1 LTDYG
6 KSSLGKNLA
15 IIFGVAIIAGVSV
28 YGVLAQDGVKIPA
41 EQTEKEIAIG
51 STLIQQP
58 SEFLTTEGL
67 EGLGPVGLGRV
78 FALQIISNCYND
90 LDCALNSLR
99 EVENTRDEQTVLSTF
114 TQLVSQF
121 DENKIECHETAHHLG
136 AFLYPYVGK
145 DLTKAFEYA
154 GQGCGGAIYH
164 GIIQN
169 YFAIQRYND
178 VDPDTIKIVD
188 VCPRFEDHPY
198 EIERWQCLH
207 GIGHGLIVAYDYD
220 VFSAVKRCN
229 VFESGWE
236 QISCSK
242 GIFMQNNVKY
252 VESREGN
259 FDEDNILYP
268 CNEVDAKYAPRCY
281 HYHPTYILIQNGG
294 SIKKSFADCDRIGPD
309 EFVKYCYHG
318 MGRQMLPATEGK
330 MSLINQFCQM
340 GEQQQFHTDCFRG
353 MVMILVNNDRDPE
366 EGFVFCKNIP
376 DTAKEDCY
384 DGLGKWITM
393 LQPDD
398 EQRSKECSRAESLEY
413 FATCMNA
420 SLENMRLF

>member
-1 LTDYG
+1 MANSA
-6 KSSLGKNLA
+6 KSLA
-15 IIFGVAIIAGVSV
+15 IIFGVALVSGFSVFGILSQVTETEFIKEETIQEPKQEITSTSQKDPADFIIDAGLDSSAL
-28 YGVLAQDGVKIPA
+28 G
-41 EQTEKEIAIG
+41 TE
-51 STLIQQP
+51 
-58 SEFLTTEGL
+58 
-67 EGLGPVGLGRV
+67 
-78 FALQIISNCYND
+78 FASQIVSNCYND

-99 EVENTRDEQTVLSTF
+99 YIEDNRDADTVMSTF
-114 TQLVSQF
+114 TQLV
-121 DENKIECHETAHHLG
+121 DLYDKNKIDCHKTAHHLG
-136 AFLYPYVGK
+136 MFLYPYVGK
-145 DLTKAFEYA
+145 NLSAAFEYA
-154 GQGCGGAIYH
+154 GQGCGGSIYH
-164 GIIQN
+164 GIIMS
-169 YFAIQRYND
+169 YF
-178 VDPDTIKIVD
+178 TIKQYEDTDPATINIAD
-188 VCPRFEDHPY
+188 ICPEFEENPY

-207 GIGHGLIVAYDYD
+207 GVGHGLIVSYDYD

-229 VFESGWE
+229 VFEPGWE

-294 SIKKSFADCDRIGPD
+294 SLKKSFADCDRIEPE

-318 MGRQMLPATEGK
+318 MGRQILSATEGK

-366 EGFVFCKNIP
+366 EGFVFCKHIP
-376 DTAKEDCY
+376 DTAKGDCY

-393 LQPDD
+393 LQPND
-398 EQRSKECSRAESLEY
+398 EQRSKECSRAESLDY